1 MSDKM
6 IDKDTLPTPEI
17 PDADLKQTS
26 TGISAVW
33 VIPIVAALIGGWLV
47 FQNITEEKAIAEVT
61 FKSASGL
68 EAGKTVIKLRNIKV
82 GEVKDVR
89 FSDDLSN
96 VVVVMEFNGVRQ
108 SRLTDTTRFWVVK
121 PRVGAGG
128 VSGLDTLISGAYI
141 EVDPGDGGE
150 PVNTF
155 TGLEEPDIYQLGNP
169 GTRYVL
175 SASELGSLSRGSPVK
190 FRDIEVGTVTRYK
203 MAEGHSHVEVE
214 IFVRAPHDEYVKQN
228 TRFWNISGLE
238 VEIGAEG
245 VKLDLDSVASL
256 LAGGI
261 AFSTKD
267 DSVTVAQ
274 APEKTVFK
282 LHKKEQP
289 NFEESLGFGAPM
301 KLYFD
306 DGVSGLSVG
315 APVEYKGLRIGTVA
329 DIGVEIKDDHKDILA
344 YAMIDIEPDR
354 LPYKGTRLN
363 LTNEQRVENV
373 YEFFEYMVINGVR
386 AQLKTGSFLTGQ
398 SLVALDIFPADAK
411 ATLKYVDGIPILPTV
426 PVTLS
431 GIMDQVEKIT
441 ARIEAMPIEE
451 ISSNLEQTT
460 ASINSLVKS
469 LNAAEGGMMG
479 VQMHEVMEE
488 LARAARS
495 IRSMS
500 EYLERH
506 PEALLKGKSAE

>member
-6 IDKDTLPTPEI
+6 IDKEAQSTPEI

-96 VVVVMEFNGVRQ
+96 VVVVMEFKGVKQ
-108 SRLTDTTRFWVVK
+108 ERLTDTTRFWVVK

-128 VSGLDTLISGAYI
+128 VSGLETLVSGAYI

-150 PVNTF
+150 PVDTF

-169 GTRYVL
+169 GTRYIL

-203 MAEGHSHVEVE
+203 LAKGHGHVEVE
-214 IFVRAPHDEYVKQN
+214 IFVRAPHDSYVKNN
-228 TRFWNISGLE
+228 TRFWNVSGLE

-274 APEKTVFK
+274 APEKTVFM
-282 LHKKEQP
+282 LHKKEQAG
-289 NFEESLGFGAPM
+289 FEEALSFGAPM
-301 KLYFD
+301 KLYFEH
-306 DGVSGLSVG
+306 GVSGLSKG
-315 APVEYKGLRIGTVA
+315 APVEFKGLRIGTVV
-329 DIGVEIKDDHKDILA
+329 DIAVEIKDDQEDILT
-344 YAMIDIEPDR
+344 YALIDIEPDR
-354 LPYKGTRLN
+354 LPHKGARLN
-363 LTNEQRVENV
+363 LTNEQRVKRV
-373 YEFFEYMVINGVR
+373 YEFFENMVNKGVR
-386 AQLKTGSFLTGQ
+386 AQLKSGSLLTGQ
-398 SLVALDIFPADAK
+398 SLVALDIFPTAK
-411 ATLKYVDGIPILPTV
+411 KARLKYVDGVPIFPTV
-426 PVTLS
+426 PESLAGV
-431 GIMDQVEKIT
+431 MQQVNRVLAKIQ
-441 ARIEAMPIEE
+441 AMPIEE
-451 ISSNLEQTT
+451 ISSNLEETT
-460 ASINSLVKS
+460 ASINSLIKS

-488 LARAARS
+488 LARAASS
-495 IRSMS
+495 IRSMA